1 MLDTLAAGAMSAGAS
16 VSAAARSEAA
26 EEAGVP
32 DELLAAGLKPV
43 GAVSYR
49 GPDEDPVLPKVCW
62 PDPDPALRS
71 PDPVPTALHLDRSLA
86 LACTAPGRRL
96 LLLRPRAPLGLRAR
110 RSGRRGASASTHP
123 HPHPQLTLTLTPA
136 P

>member
-86 LACTAPGRRL
+86 LACTVPGRRL

-110 RSGRRGASASTHP
+110 RGGRRGASASTHP